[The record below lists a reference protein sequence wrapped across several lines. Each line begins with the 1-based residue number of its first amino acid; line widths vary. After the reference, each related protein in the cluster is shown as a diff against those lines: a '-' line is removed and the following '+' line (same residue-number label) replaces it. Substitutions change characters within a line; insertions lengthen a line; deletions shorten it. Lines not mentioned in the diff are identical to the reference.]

1 MIILALLLALWLIV
15 LVVWI
20 RATSTTVEIIQTP
33 SKRGG
38 VFQFPSDEA

>member
-1 MIILALLLALWLIV
+1 MPALALLLLAAIAG
-15 LVVWI
+15 LVAWFVDPNDQF
-20 RATSTTVEIIQTP
+20 EIQTP